1 MGIAGFE
8 PEHLKLFSERRAV
21 FGLSE
26 LEREGLARGRERGVT
41 IDDV

>member
-1 MGIAGFE
+1 VGIAGFE

-26 LEREGLARGRERGVT
+26 LEREALARGRERGVT